1 MTSDQRVGGSS
12 PSERA
17 KDFKSGL
24 PHSIWCRTIKN
35 MLIEFGEQSTKK
47 HAVVVGAGFGG
58 LACAKKLRKSDVYS
72 VTLIDRNPYQ
82 LFSPLL
88 YQVATASLP
97 EDDIAFPVRT
107 AYREVQFVRGEVT
120 NVDATKKELTLS
132 NGKTISYD
140 DLILAVGSEGTTFG
154 IPGVAE
160 HCLQMKSI
168 NDAREIR
175 RSLLSTYESVEDG
188 LLSLESLNVVIVGG
202 GPTGVELAGAVSEL
216 QREIQREFEHIA
228 PKATVTL
235 LEAGPR
241 LLPSFHPY
249 SSKYT
254 IKTLTKMGVQVKVDA
269 AVVEATS
276 RSLRLNDG
284 TEIIAGTRIWAAGV
298 VAPAHWKFLGETARG
313 NRIKVN
319 SNLQLNDSIWVVG
332 DAASFPDVAGRPLP
346 MVAPVAIQQGKHVAR
361 QIRRRESGK
370 SLEVFKY
377 RDKGQMATIGRRK
390 AVVEMNSWL
399 RFQGSLAWLTWLAL
413 HLAYLSGGR
422 NRTSIFADWIWNYIV
437 WTPRRTITE

>member
-1 MTSDQRVGGSS
+1 MPIESGGR
-12 PSERA
+12 P
-17 KDFKSGL
+17 
-24 PHSIWCRTIKN
+24 
-35 MLIEFGEQSTKK
+35 TKK
-47 HAVVVGAGFGG
+47 HAVVIGAGFGG
-58 LACAKKLRKSDVYS
+58 LACAKKLRKLDSYS

-107 AYREVQFVRGEVT
+107 AYEDVQFMRAEVT

-160 HCLQMKSI
+160 HAFQMKSVG
-168 NDAREIR
+168 DARGIR
-175 RSLLSTYESVEDG
+175 HSLLSAYESVEDG
-188 LLSLESLNVVIVGG
+188 LLPLESLNVVIVGG
-202 GPTGVELAGAVSEL
+202 GPTGVELAGAVKEL
-216 QREIQREFEHIA
+216 QHEIHREFEHIA

-241 LLPSFHPY
+241 LLPTFHPH

-254 IKTLTKMGVQVKVDA
+254 LKTLTKMGVHVQVDA
-269 AVVEATS
+269 AVVEATP
-276 RSLRLNDG
+276 RSLRLKDG
-284 TEIIAGTRIWAAGV
+284 SEIVAGTRIWAAGV
-298 VAPAHWKFLGETARG
+298 VAPPHWKFLGETDRG

-319 SNLQLNDSIWVVG
+319 SHLQISDSIWIVG
-332 DAASFPDVAGRPLP
+332 DVASFPDSDGRPLP

-361 QIRRRESGK
+361 QILRRESSK
-370 SLEVFKY
+370 PLEVFKY

-390 AVVEMNSWL
+390 AVVEMRPWL

-422 NRTSIFADWIWNYIV
+422 NRTSIFADWIWNYLV
-437 WTPRRTITE
+437 WTPRRTIID

>member
-1 MTSDQRVGGSS
+1 MPIEPGGR
-12 PSERA
+12 P
-17 KDFKSGL
+17 
-24 PHSIWCRTIKN
+24 
-35 MLIEFGEQSTKK
+35 TKK
-47 HAVVVGAGFGG
+47 HAVVIGAGFGG
-58 LACAKKLRKSDVYS
+58 LACAKKLRKSDSYS

-107 AYREVQFVRGEVT
+107 AYQDVQFVRAEVT
-120 NVDATKKELTLS
+120 NIDATKKELTLS

-160 HCLQMKSI
+160 NAFQMKSVS
-168 NDAREIR
+168 DAREIR
-175 RSLLSTYESVEDG
+175 HSLLSAYESVEDG
-188 LLSLESLNVVIVGG
+188 LLPLESLNVVIVGG
-202 GPTGVELAGAVSEL
+202 GPTGVELAGAVKEL
-216 QREIQREFEHIA
+216 QHEIHREFEHIA

-241 LLPSFHPY
+241 LLPTFHPH

-254 IKTLTKMGVQVKVDA
+254 LKTLTKMGVHVQVDA
-269 AVVEATS
+269 AVVEATP
-276 RSLRLNDG
+276 RSLLLKDG
-284 TEIIAGTRIWAAGV
+284 SEIVAGTRIWAAGV
-298 VAPAHWKFLGETARG
+298 VAPPHWKFLGETDRG
-313 NRIKVN
+313 NRIRVN
-319 SNLQLNDSIWVVG
+319 SHLQISDSIWIVG
-332 DAASFPDVAGRPLP
+332 DVASSPDSDGRPLP

-361 QIRRRESGK
+361 QIQRRESSK
-370 SLEVFKY
+370 PLEVFKY

-390 AVVEMNSWL
+390 AVVEMRSWL

-422 NRTSIFADWIWNYIV
+422 NRTSIFADWIWNYLV
-437 WTPRRTITE
+437 WTPRRTIID

>member
-1 MTSDQRVGGSS
+1 M
-12 PSERA
+12 
-17 KDFKSGL
+17 
-24 PHSIWCRTIKN
+24 
-35 MLIEFGEQSTKK
+35 EFGPRTPKK
-47 HAVVVGAGFGG
+47 HAVVIGAGFGG
-58 LACAKKLRKSDVYS
+58 LACAKKLRKSPSYS

-88 YQVATASLP
+88 YQVSTASLP

-107 AYREVQFVRGEVT
+107 AYRDVQFVRAEVT
-120 NVDATKKELTLS
+120 NIDATKKEIVLS

-160 HCLQMKSI
+160 NAFQMKSVS
-168 NDAREIR
+168 DARQIR
-175 RSLLSTYESVEDG
+175 HSLLSTYENVEDG
-188 LLSLESLNVVIVGG
+188 LLPLESLNVVIVGG
-202 GPTGVELAGAVSEL
+202 GPTGVELAGAVKEL
-216 QREIQREFEHIA
+216 QHEIRREFEHIA

-241 LLPSFHPY
+241 LLPTFHPH

-254 IKTLTKMGVQVKVDA
+254 LKTLIKMGVHVEVDA

-276 RSLRLNDG
+276 RSLRLKDG
-284 TEIIAGTRIWAAGV
+284 REIVAGTRIWAAGV
-298 VAPAHWKFLGETARG
+298 VAPPHWKFLGETDRG

-319 SNLQLNDSIWVVG
+319 PHLQISDSIWVVG
-332 DAASFPDVAGRPLP
+332 DVASFPNSDGRPLP

-361 QIRRRESGK
+361 QIRRREANT

-390 AVVEMNSWL
+390 AVVEMRPWL

-422 NRTSIFADWIWNYIV
+422 NRTSIFADWIWNYLV
-437 WTPRRTITE
+437 WTPRRTIVD